1 MAERLRRSMVAVAA
15 AVTVWD
21 EERWHVIEARALQSC
36 REAGLLTPLVIYV
49 NSITIFTVW
58 HGDFAEAASL
68 EAEAESGTGP
78 GRPCSGSG
86 PGSRPPD
93 GAGVVRSTPRYAR
106 PQTA

>member
-1 MAERLRRSMVAVAA
+1 MVAVVA

-36 REAGLLTPLVIYV
+36 REAGLLAPLVIYV

-68 EAEAESGTGP
+68 VAEAEAIAAATGTLFP
-78 GRPCSGSG
+78 PSG
-86 PGSRPPD
+86 PCFSPVSGEPRPRPP
-93 GAGVVRSTPRYAR
+93 R
-106 PQTA
+106 